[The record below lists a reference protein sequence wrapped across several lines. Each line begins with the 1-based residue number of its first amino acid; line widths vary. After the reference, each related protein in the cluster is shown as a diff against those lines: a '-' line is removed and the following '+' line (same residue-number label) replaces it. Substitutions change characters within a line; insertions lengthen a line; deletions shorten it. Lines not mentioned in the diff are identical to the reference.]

1 MLRLLLLLACLSSP
15 LSAVASCPLPNEVP
29 SAQYPANSIRSGN
42 LNQWNDGNDWFN
54 CTSGYLLGQL
64 GAASTP
70 FTTKLPFRCNT
81 TSKKWTYADSG
92 FEAPPFLNCVQPPTG
107 FLFCSSIHV
116 QSDGE
121 RGDIIFLGG
130 ENINYCPNGTLAE
143 YTWGGFADYV
153 GTALSGISCYNLTD
167 ENRLYT
173 WSACGNGIAWPEIG
187 DHPKIKC
194 VERQEIIAAYCFIK
208 HKLANGTVTER
219 VLYPGQE
226 QICASTEFIERTTDN
241 TLLETIDCSTTGLHA
256 TAVDGNAKNYVR
268 CDPPQLKCVG
278 NCVPKTKNANGTIG
292 NMVLRPGKEQFCPK
306 GSIPRFTYGAEL
318 IKDMKC
324 DRTGLKITVED
335 GTVVTHQKTNPP
347 TLECLPTCPI
357 QNHLSNDTIEKLIL
371 FPGKEDYCP
380 DGQTIR
386 YANGSDVSR
395 LTCSKD
401 GLQIENAQ
409 GFSNFQDVPGPI
421 LKCGPG
427 KNMIQNFVASCPIK
441 FRYPNNTIINTFV
454 ETGGHALCP
463 DGQGLKLSYGMHLI
477 TLLCEQSKLT
487 LGGVDGG
494 LLTYDKTRDPIPM
507 FECAT
512 NCLVIHDPPQFISPG
527 KEQFCPAGTV
537 AGMDGRALQDIKCTD
552 NGLVIVKEDGTV
564 IEYPRMQGTNI
575 TCVTGECT
583 RYCAAP
589 TTTTTTTTV
598 ATTTTIPAYCPLDGV
613 WSEWTVTGSCAS
625 TCGANSVA
633 TRNRTC
639 TDKCGKN
646 CPCIGPSEDVGPCGI
661 ALCPFPST
669 TCKAPFKKVLNYETN
684 TFFCGEVNLE
694 KVVCPLDT
702 TTTTVRTTTVAP
714 TTTTPKDVA
723 PTAAQLWDV
732 KYYYNVGRILHAFC
746 ADQACINV
754 IQSNGIGYDT
764 GSAYSGVVARAIR
777 EDAISAVRAACP
789 TGSANLR
796 NLGFTKV
803 GNHYEYN
810 LSGSG
815 LKQGWVSIAYGACG
829 ATKGIKKWK
838 CHMSEDVMYHTDL
851 ENNTYYKGL
860 VQDGGNRT
868 TDRNMIGLNEIPITG
883 MNGCE
888 GLGPA
893 Q

>member
-54 CTSGYLLGQL
+54 CTSGYLLG
-64 GAASTP
+64 
-70 FTTKLPFRCNT
+70 
-81 TSKKWTYADSG
+81 
-92 FEAPPFLNCVQPPTG
+92 LNCVQPPTG

-153 GTALSGISCYNLTD
+153 GTALSGISCY
-167 ENRLYT
+167 
-173 WSACGNGIAWPEIG
+173 S
-187 DHPKIKC
+187 
-194 VERQEIIAAYCFIK
+194 QEIIAAYCFIK
-208 HKLANGTVTER
+208 HKLAN
-219 VLYPGQE
+219 
-226 QICASTEFIERTTDN
+226 A
-241 TLLETIDCSTTGLHA
+241 TGLHA

-268 CDPPQLKCVG
+268 CDPPQL

-324 DRTGLKITVED
+324 D
-335 GTVVTHQKTNPP
+335 Q
-347 TLECLPTCPI
+347 
-357 QNHLSNDTIEKLIL
+357 
-371 FPGKEDYCP
+371 
-380 DGQTIR
+380 
-386 YANGSDVSR
+386 
-395 LTCSKD
+395 D

-427 KNMIQNFVASCPIK
+427 KRMHSILRRS
-441 FRYPNNTIINTFV
+441 YHNNHNYDCGNDYNDSSILPTGRRV
-454 ETGGHALCP
+454 ER
-463 DGQGLKLSYGMHLI
+463 
-477 TLLCEQSKLT
+477 
-487 LGGVDGG
+487 VD
-494 LLTYDKTRDPIPM
+494 
-507 FECAT
+507 C
-512 NCLVIHDPPQFISPG
+512 
-527 KEQFCPAGTV
+527 
-537 AGMDGRALQDIKCTD
+537 
-552 NGLVIVKEDGTV
+552 
-564 IEYPRMQGTNI
+564 
-575 TCVTGECT
+575 
-583 RYCAAP
+583 YC
-589 TTTTTTTTV
+589 
-598 ATTTTIPAYCPLDGV
+598 
-613 WSEWTVTGSCAS
+613 
-625 TCGANSVA
+625 
-633 TRNRTC
+633 
-639 TDKCGKN
+639 
-646 CPCIGPSEDVGPCGI
+646 GPSEDVGPCGI

-796 NLGFTKV
+796 NLGFTK
-803 GNHYEYN
+803 
-810 LSGSG
+810 SG

-893 Q
+893 QFIPNHPKMRLLILLARYSTFPLTAIAPRPLSAQVSPSYFPPGWTRKGEFSLTNDGTHDYFECQGGTSLAQYKPGLTKTFALKMKFRCNITTNKWIDPVTTFAPPYCTAQVIKMREVLPYLAIVAFQGLSIRDLAHYS